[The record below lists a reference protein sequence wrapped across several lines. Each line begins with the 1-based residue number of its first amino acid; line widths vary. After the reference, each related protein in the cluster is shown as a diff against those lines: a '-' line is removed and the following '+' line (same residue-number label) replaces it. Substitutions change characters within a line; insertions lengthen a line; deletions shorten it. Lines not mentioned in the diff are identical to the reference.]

1 MLLFAERNEPGLIL
15 MRRADRL
22 LQIIQIFRRKSGP
35 VTARQIASEL
45 EVARR
50 TIYRDIVSLV
60 SSGVPLRGEA
70 GVGYILEDG
79 YDLPPLM
86 FTTDEL
92 EALML
97 GARLVSSHGNT
108 ALTRS
113 ANDAIAKIATVI
125 PDDLRPV
132 LLEASLYAPE
142 FGGGIIDT
150 VDVSTIRN
158 AIRSRKK
165 LNIVYADAKGQGSQR
180 VLWPIVLA
188 YHRGVR
194 LVAAWCELR
203 TDFRHFRVDRM
214 REISLSEEKIP
225 ERYDLLFSRWKKGE
239 IEKRGEFI
247 LVSDDE

>member
-1 MLLFAERNEPGLIL
+1 

-22 LQIIQIFRRKSGP
+22 LQIIQIFRRRKGP
-35 VTARQIASEL
+35 VTAKLIALEL
-45 EVARR
+45 EVAKR
-50 TIYRDIVSLV
+50 TIYRDIVSLM

-70 GVGYILEDG
+70 GIGYVLEEG

-86 FTTDEL
+86 FSTDEL

-97 GARLVSSHGNT
+97 GARLVSSHGNA

-125 PDDLRPV
+125 PKELRPV

-142 FGGGIIDT
+142 FGGSI
-150 VDVSTIRN
+150 VDKVDIGVIRN
-158 AIRSRKK
+158 AIRSRRK
-165 LNIVYADAKGQGSQR
+165 LHIEYENAQGEGSQR

-194 LVAAWCELR
+194 LIAAWCELR
-203 TDFRHFRVDRM
+203 AGFRHFRVDRM
-214 REISLSEEKIP
+214 IGISLGDEKIP
-225 ERYDLLFSRWKKGE
+225 ERYELLFSRWEKGE
-239 IEKRGEFI
+239 IEKRGKFV
-247 LVSDDE
+247 LVNDDD

>member
-1 MLLFAERNEPGLIL
+1 

-22 LQIIQIFRRKSGP
+22 LQIIQIFRRRSGP
-35 VTARQIASEL
+35 VTARHIASEL

-70 GVGYILEDG
+70 GVGYVLEEG

-86 FTTDEL
+86 FTIDEL

-97 GARLVSSHGNT
+97 GARLVSSQDNT
-108 ALTRS
+108 TLTRS
-113 ANDAIAKIATVI
+113 ANDAIAKIATII
-125 PDDLRPV
+125 PDDLRPI

-142 FGGGIIDT
+142 FGGGVVDK
-150 VDVSTIRN
+150 VDVGIIRT

-165 LNIVYADAKGQGSQR
+165 LRVEYANAQGRGSQR
-180 VLWPIVLA
+180 VIWPIVLA

-214 REISLSEEKIP
+214 IDIALSQEKIP
-225 ERYDLLFSRWKKGE
+225 ERYDMLFSRWKKGE
-239 IEKRGEFI
+239 VEKRGEFI
-247 LVSDDE
+247 LVSGDDY